1 MFIFN
6 MDLVITKKKTESLFL
21 KKKLC
26 HSYVKEYEIEKSV
39 YL

>member
-6 MDLVITKKKTESLFL
+6 MDLVITKKTESLFL
-21 KKKLC
+21 KKLC